1 MSAALHSRLQ
11 SGAVVHESDEWMA
24 SIIDVALQQLVYTDG
39 SVTGSIK
46 LLHDYL
52 AWCAKKGY
60 DRGRLDAMMSLMT
73 TDEVA
78 AQLGVD
84 HSTVVRR
91 AQRKGVGWKMG
102 RDYLFWPEDVERL
115 RLVG

>member
-1 MSAALHSRLQ
+1 MTEPDAWL
-11 SGAVVHESDEWMA
+11 A
-24 SIIDVALQQLVYTDG
+24 SIIDVALKQLVFTDG
-39 SVTGSIK
+39 TTTGSIK

-60 DRGRLDAMMSLMT
+60 DRGRLDAMMSLLT
-73 TDEVA
+73 TEEVA
-78 AQLGVD
+78 EMLGVD

-91 AQRKGVGWKMG
+91 AQRKGVGWKIA
-102 RDYLFWPEDVERL
+102 RDFVFTPEDVEKL

>member
-1 MSAALHSRLQ
+1 MNALLQ
-11 SGAVVHESDEWMA
+11 SQTRSGGVVIEPDAWLE
-24 SIIDVALQQLVYTDG
+24 SIIDVALRQLVYTDG

-52 AWCAKKGY
+52 VWCAQKGY
-60 DRGRLDAMMSLMT
+60 ARGRLDAMMSLLT
-73 TDEVA
+73 TEEVA
-78 AQLGVD
+78 EQLGVD

-91 AQRKGVGWKMG
+91 AQRKGVGWRLG
-102 RDYLFWPEDVERL
+102 RDLLFQPEDVEKL